1 MPETQP
7 RFLAGPRA
15 SAVLVVAVFAADS
28 GVKLALAHRG
38 GGRGIIAVQARL
50 TAECP
55 GERAAA
61 AARSPRHAQA
71 SRLQAP
77 VAAQPPASLAAAL
90 RGEAPACSR
99 AWQRGARIS
108 AQNK

>member
-15 SAVLVVAVFAADS
+15 SAVFVVAVFAVDS

-50 TAECP
+50 AAECP

-61 AARSPRHAQA
+61 AAPTAPRSPRHAQA

-99 AWQRGARIS
+99 AWQ
-108 AQNK
+108 